1 MINVAYKF
9 RLYPNKKQEEYFSK
23 CFGCNRKL
31 YNMMLED
38 REIHYNSTGEF
49 LKISSYTEYTSRFS
63 YFSGVDASSLSN
75 TKRTLDEA
83 YKRFFKG
90 LSNHPN
96 FKSKDGK
103 NSYTTYNINGNIRLE
118 KNDAYIK
125 VPKIGLV
132 KVRVHR
138 KVLGIIKHITISRD
152 PDRKYYISIC
162 TENNTNPYNAPYSN
176 KSIGLDLGIRSL
188 YTDSNGLKMPNP
200 RYLKQSLKKIKKLQ
214 RKLSRKQK
222 KSKNREKARLKLAKA
237 YSKVSNQRKDYLH
250 KVSKQLINDNQVI
263 CLESLSV
270 KDMCK
275 TKNPNFNRSSQDAG
289 LGMFISMLVYK
300 AKLYG
305 RTIRTVPK
313 YFPSSQICSSC
324 ESLHPEMKDLGN
336 KELIC
341 SCGNHINRDHNAAIN
356 ILKNAK

>member
-176 KSIGLDLGIRSL
+176 KSIGLGI
-188 YTDSNGLKMPNP
+188 
-200 RYLKQSLKKIKKLQ
+200 
-214 RKLSRKQK
+214 LSP
-222 KSKNREKARLKLAKA
+222 L
-237 YSKVSNQRKDYLH
+237 
-250 KVSKQLINDNQVI
+250 
-263 CLESLSV
+263 LSV
-270 KDMCK
+270 YRDLIPRS
-275 TKNPNFNRSSQDAG
+275 NPID
-289 LGMFISMLVYK
+289 LLE
-300 AKLYG
+300 YG
-305 RTIRTVPK
+305 A
-313 YFPSSQICSSC
+313 
-324 ESLHPEMKDLGN
+324 L
-336 KELIC
+336 
-341 SCGNHINRDHNAAIN
+341 
-356 ILKNAK
+356 